1 MVTPSY
7 NVGLGQ
13 QSQMIR
19 LAMTEISVIIPARDA
34 AATLP
39 DTLHGLG
46 AQTLTATEVIVVDD
60 GSSDATAAI
69 ARESPVVTTVL
80 TQAAAGPAH
89 ARNAGATAATA
100 AKLAFLDADCTPA
113 QTWLEHGARALDRAD
128 LVVGRTTPPP
138 DTPVGPY
145 DRTLYVTGPNAL
157 YESANLFAT
166 KALFESL
173 HGFESWLGPA
183 GGKEL
188 GEDVWF
194 GWRARRSGA
203 RIAFESRALAH
214 HAVFRRGSREYVAER
229 MRLRFFP
236 ALVQRIP
243 ELRDELLHMRYFLN
257 DRTGAFDLALGGVS
271 LAVATRKRAPL
282 ALALPYALA
291 ATTDALD
298 NRRHGATLPALRF
311 AATRVTAD
319 AVGFAA
325 LLYGSARA
333 RTLLL

>member
-19 LAMTEISVIIPARDA
+19 VAMTEISVIIPARDA

-39 DTLHGLG
+39 DTLRGLT
-46 AQTLTATEVIVVDD
+46 AQTLAPVEVIVVDD
-60 GSSDATAAI
+60 GSTDATAAI
-69 ARESPVVTTVL
+69 AHDSPVVTRVIGAGGT
-80 TQAAAGPAH
+80 GPAR
-89 ARNAGATAATA
+89 ARNAGATATTA
-100 AKLAFLDADCTPA
+100 VKLAFLDADCTPS

-128 LVVGRTTPPP
+128 LVIGRTTPAPGM
-138 DTPVGPY
+138 PVGPY

-157 YESANLFAT
+157 YESANMFVNKSLFQ
-166 KALFESL
+166 SL
-173 HGFESWLGPA
+173 QGFESWLGPA

-194 GWRARRSGA
+194 GWRARRAGA

-214 HAVFRRGSREYVAER
+214 HAVFPRTPGEYVSER
-229 MRLRFFP
+229 LRLRFFP
-236 ALVQRIP
+236 ALVRRIP
-243 ELRDELLHMRYFLN
+243 ELRDQLLHNRYFLN
-257 DRTGAFDLALGGVS
+257 DRTGAFDLALAGVA
-271 LAVATRKRAPL
+271 LAAATRKRTPV
-282 ALALPYALA
+282 ALALPYAIA
-291 ATTDALD
+291 AATDALERD
-298 NRRHGATLPALRF
+298 PRF